1 METDRLIVKAEH
13 DRVERRHFARRIDEV
28 SSNHNDKTIIIPF
41 NPWRF
46 QEEATLLRAF
56 FFDVAKKLDAS
67 LTTRGEK
74 LSSIASDYAEVLT
87 IIPGYGTAA
96 TGFVKNWTRKR
107 AEVDVNAL

>member
-1 METDRLIVKAEH
+1 
-13 DRVERRHFARRIDEV
+13 
-28 SSNHNDKTIIIPF
+28 IIIPF

-46 QEEATLLRAF
+46 QEEAILLRAF

-74 LSSIASDYAEVLT
+74 LSSIANEYADVLT
-87 IIPGYGTAA
+87 VIPGYGNAA

-107 AEVDVNAL
+107 ADVDVNALRERFEAALSNSLKSAVVIMDDID